1 LLGALQTVSTS
12 DELSRALAALSPAAY
27 NGLSQVALKT
37 VSGGRA
43 SLGDRMSMARAAA
56 ADAADGSGAASFLP
70 GGHAIQFFGQE
81 GGGNAA
87 PWLSYSSR
95 SGALAD
101 GVNGYGRVEFETRS
115 SEIGFDLPVG
125 DYWMFGASV
134 ADFDSIASMLTTSSI
149 GRIEGQRLS
158 MFAAHFV
165 PGGAYVQAG
174 ISVGRND
181 YSTIRGIDAGV
192 LRSAARADY
201 AGRELSGFVEIGR
214 ATRFGPLA
222 SELYG
227 AIEHASV
234 REDGFVETG
243 AAAARFA
250 IDARETRT
258 TSVELGWRS
267 AWDFETSVGRLTP
280 RLNLA
285 GVHDIDVVAPQ
296 LTGRLGGSA
305 VSTLELPGAAYSSDG
320 VRAGFGLDYARGDTA
335 TWSLRWSGERRSD
348 YSDSSVLLQFNTRF

>member
-1 LLGALQTVSTS
+1 
-12 DELSRALAALSPAAY
+12 
-27 NGLSQVALKT
+27 
-37 VSGGRA
+37 
-43 SLGDRMSMARAAA
+43 
-56 ADAADGSGAASFLP
+56 
-70 GGHAIQFFGQE
+70 
-81 GGGNAA
+81 
-87 PWLSYSSR
+87 
-95 SGALAD
+95 
-101 GVNGYGRVEFETRS
+101 
-115 SEIGFDLPVG
+115 
-125 DYWMFGASV
+125 
-134 ADFDSIASMLTTSSI
+134 
-149 GRIEGQRLS
+149 
-158 MFAAHFV
+158 
-165 PGGAYVQAG
+165 
-174 ISVGRND
+174 
-181 YSTIRGIDAGV
+181 
-192 LRSAARADY
+192 LRSATRADY

-214 ATRFGPLA
+214 AMRFGPLET
-222 SELYG
+222 ELYG
-227 AIEHASV
+227 AIEHARV

>member
-1 LLGALQTVSTS
+1 
-12 DELSRALAALSPAAY
+12 
-27 NGLSQVALKT
+27 
-37 VSGGRA
+37 
-43 SLGDRMSMARAAA
+43 MSMARAAA
-56 ADAADGSGAASFLP
+56 ADAADGSGPASFLP

-87 PWLSYSSR
+87 SWISYSSR

-125 DYWMFGASV
+125 DHWIFGASV
-134 ADFDSIASMLTTSSI
+134 ADFDSIASMPTTWSI
-149 GRIEGQRLS
+149 GKIEGRRLS

-165 PGGAYVQAG
+165 PGGAYAQAG

-181 YSTIRGIDAGV
+181 YSTVRVIDAGV
-192 LRSAARADY
+192 LRCAGGAVSG
-201 AGRELSGFVEIGR
+201 GRELAGFVEMGR
-214 ATRFGPLA
+214 ALHVGPLETVF
-222 SELYG
+222 SG
-227 AIEHASV
+227 AIVHASV
-234 REDGFVETG
+234 RVEGFVETG

-258 TSVELGWRS
+258 TSAELGWRS
-267 AWDFETSVGRLTP
+267 AWDFETSGGRLTP

-285 GVHDIDVVAPQ
+285 RVHDIDVVAPQ

-305 VSTLELPGAAYSSDG
+305 VSALELPGAAYSSDG
-320 VRAGFGLDYARGDTA
+320 VRAGFGLDYAHGDTA